1 LLRFTISRFSGL
13 GPIASSLVAALPS
26 VFLNNILNN
35 KVKISPRYTTHQAY
49 GYGRS
54 TARVIFGSLRMP
66 DKRFSLIHPETF
78 DISYY
83 RS

>member
-1 LLRFTISRFSGL
+1 
-13 GPIASSLVAALPS
+13 VLPS

-54 TARVIFGSLRMP
+54 TARVIFGRDVLG
-66 DKRFSLIHPETF
+66 F
-78 DISYY
+78 DQC
-83 RS
+83 